1 MTRLLR
7 VECHN
12 FVPCWYTK
20 MGNHTSGRR
29 GPPEAGGRLRSL
41 PATRSIQ
48 PVPRSAS
55 RRNGEGEAG
64 GDDLKDPLHY
74 SDHTSRVFR
83 ELRELIVWGQLPPGA
98 RIAERT
104 VAERLGVSRSP
115 VRSAL
120 HRLQQEGF
128 VASAGNGR
136 DRRLIVAPM
145 TQSDGE
151 ELYLMVGHLEGR
163 AARFAAALPVAERRE
178 LVARMRGL
186 NKDLAVA
193 LREAT
198 DVNKVFDLDVQF
210 HAMLVEGIVG
220 PRMLALHRSIKP
232 QIERYARAYVG
243 VLLQEF
249 RDSIHEHELILSAIS
264 RGDLKAAQQAVENN
278 WDHAADRLIRA
289 ITAYGERGGWRTLK
303 PRNTAS
309 ALYRSEKDQSEPR
322 KATRTKK

>member
-1 MTRLLR
+1 MRSTPARDSID
-7 VECHN
+7 V
-12 FVPCWYTK
+12 VPSST
-20 MGNHTSGRR
+20 
-29 GPPEAGGRLRSL
+29 
-41 PATRSIQ
+41 
-48 PVPRSAS
+48 S
-55 RRNGEGEAG
+55 RRIRPGEGS
-64 GDDLKDPLHY
+64 GDDLPDPLHFP
-74 SDHTSRVFR
+74 DHTSRVFR

-128 VASAGNGR
+128 VASSGNGR

-163 AARFAAALPVAERRE
+163 AARSVAMLPVAERRK
-178 LVARMRGL
+178 LVARMRAL
-186 NKDLAVA
+186 NKQLAVA
-193 LREAT
+193 LREANNVS
-198 DVNKVFDLDVQF
+198 DVFELDVQF

-264 RGDLKAAQQAVENN
+264 KGDRKAAQQAVENN

-303 PRNTAS
+303 PRNAAS
-309 ALYRSEKDQSEPR
+309 ALHQQDASRPANGSRPP
-322 KATRTKK
+322 KKK

>member
-1 MTRLLR
+1 M
-7 VECHN
+7 
-12 FVPCWYTK
+12 
-20 MGNHTSGRR
+20 
-29 GPPEAGGRLRSL
+29 
-41 PATRSIQ
+41 RSI
-48 PVPRSAS
+48 PVTGSIYVVPSTTS
-55 RRNGEGEAG
+55 RRNRPEEARRV
-64 GDDLKDPLHY
+64 DLPDPLHFP
-74 SDHTSRVFR
+74 DHTSRVFR

-163 AARFAAALPVAERRE
+163 AARSAAMLPAADRRA
-178 LVARMRGL
+178 LVARMRVL
-186 NKDLAVA
+186 NKELAVA
-193 LREAT
+193 LREAN

-249 RDSIHEHELILSAIS
+249 RDSIHEHDLILTAITK
-264 RGDLKAAQQAVENN
+264 GDRKAAQQAVENN

-303 PRNTAS
+303 PRNAAS
-309 ALYRSEKDQSEPR
+309 ALHQQETARPVNGRPR
-322 KATRTKK
+322 AKKR

>member
-1 MTRLLR
+1 M
-7 VECHN
+7 
-12 FVPCWYTK
+12 
-20 MGNHTSGRR
+20 
-29 GPPEAGGRLRSL
+29 
-41 PATRSIQ
+41 
-48 PVPRSAS
+48 
-55 RRNGEGEAG
+55 
-64 GDDLKDPLHY
+64 
-74 SDHTSRVFR
+74 FR

-163 AARFAAALPVAERRE
+163 AARMAALLAPAERRA
-178 LVARMRGL
+178 LVARMRAL
-186 NKDLAVA
+186 NKQLATA

-198 DVNKVFDLDVQF
+198 NVNDVFELDVQF
-210 HAMLVEGIVG
+210 HALLVEGIVG

-249 RDSIHEHELILSAIS
+249 RDSIHEHELILAAIT
-264 RGDLKAAQQAVENN
+264 RGDPKAAQQAVENN

-303 PRNTAS
+303 PRNTSS
-309 ALYRSEKDQSEPR
+309 ALHQPEALRPPNGRPR
-322 KATRTKK
+322 TARK